1 MTSPGF
7 CFFLRNMSASNDLV
21 LSMGTAFRG
30 AMDII
35 RDGMSKKEKLSTLA
49 LSILIHVD
57 QQQGISQGEL
67 GKMLRRDPMTMSQ
80 AVRALQNAGLVTS
93 APDNEDRRVKRLTIT
108 KKGKTLGDSLLDNEN
123 RLLSN
128 LAREWGKT
136 RVSQFSKDVTEFN
149 EFLTRIAG

>member
-1 MTSPGF
+1 MTRPGF
-7 CFFLRNMSASNDLV
+7 STYLRDMSASNDLV

-35 RDGMSKKEKLSTLA
+35 RYGMSKKEKLSTLA

-108 KKGKTLGDSLLDNEN
+108 KKGKTLGDSLLDNES

-136 RVSQFSKDVTEFN
+136 RVTQFSKDVTEFN

>member
-1 MTSPGF
+1 MTLPGF
-7 CFFLRNMSASNDLV
+7 CRFLRYMSASNDLV

-108 KKGKTLGDSLLDNEN
+108 KKGKTLGDSLLDNES

-136 RVSQFSKDVTEFN
+136 RVTQFSKDVTEFN

>member
-1 MTSPGF
+1 MTLPQNQGS
-7 CFFLRNMSASNDLV
+7 LRSMSASNDLV

-123 RLLSN
+123 KLLSN

-149 EFLTRIAG
+149 DFLTRIAG

>member
-1 MTSPGF
+1 MTLAVFAS
-7 CFFLRNMSASNDLV
+7 FLRIMSASNDLV

-123 RLLSN
+123 RLLGN